1 MRRLSPMTIPG
12 TQAEILAWLE
22 GLLSKQYDTE
32 ETALHAVE
40 EYRDAVVAA
49 LEAEAARHDNGSD
62 VDGWRASHALR
73 DFAKR
78 LADGGTDGQ

>member
-1 MRRLSPMTIPG
+1 MKRLSPMTIPR
-12 TQAEILAWLE
+12 TEDEILSWLK

-49 LEAEAARHDNGSD
+49 MLAEADRLSAGGVSVNGLYAAD
-62 VDGWRASHALR
+62 ALR
-73 DFAKR
+73 AFADR
-78 LADGGTDGQ
+78 LVPR